1 MQTENITAGVSGKRK
16 ILFILFSAAILFFI
30 LVSFAELLLFVFKFD
45 SAYIRMQNFTMEQAK
60 WWACDSIN
68 GPRYLA
74 KKANAEDS
82 VFLKN
87 ESWYYNRLKIVN
99 NEGYH
104 DSDNFRDIPVSNDS
118 LKILFAGD
126 SFTWGASADVD
137 SSYVE
142 VFEQDIRK
150 VYPSIIW
157 NTGIPATGTN
167 HAIFTTRKFL
177 PLQKTNFVILG
188 FFTGND
194 FSDNLLPFDQL
205 VFTNQA
211 SCFNLCDVDRDFRP
225 YRISRNEAFKKA
237 TGSYP
242 MEELNILQKMMVRS
256 RLVTFTTDMWGRVLN
271 RLNGTKKRT
280 EEQQYTMTRKYLK
293 ELNEYVKKSNAEL
306 IVVVIPSWPDL
317 EKRDEHYNNALSILN
332 ELSIKNIE
340 TLSLFQLNNY
350 RKSGGG
356 HWVNSG
362 HIIAGHALSQYLLK
376 YMKEKQSLTSRK
388 PVMAEVISAKK

>member
-1 MQTENITAGVSGKRK
+1 MQTENKTAGVSGKRK
-16 ILFILFSAAILFFI
+16 LIFILFSAAILLII
-30 LVSFAELLLFVFKFD
+30 LILFAELFLYIFKYD
-45 SAYIRMQNFTMEQAK
+45 SAYLRMKSFTMEQAK
-60 WWACDSIN
+60 WWTCDSVN
-68 GPRYLA
+68 GPRYLSQ
-74 KKANAEDS
+74 KADEEDS
-82 VFLKN
+82 IFLKN

-104 DSDNFRDIPVSNDS
+104 DRDDFRDIPVSNDS
-118 LKILFAGD
+118 LKVLFAGD

-150 VYPSIIW
+150 VYPSIVW

-167 HAIFTTRKFL
+167 HAIFTTRKYL
-177 PLQKTNFVILG
+177 PLQKSNFVILG

-211 SCFNLCDVDRDFRP
+211 SCFNLSDVDREFRP
-225 YRISRNEAFKKA
+225 FSISRNEAFKKA

-242 MEELNILQKMMVRS
+242 YEELNILQKVMIRS
-256 RLVTFTTDMWGRVLN
+256 RLVTFTSDMWSRVIN
-271 RLNGTKKRT
+271 RLDGTKKRT

-293 ELNEYVKKSNAEL
+293 ELNEYVIKNNAEL
-306 IVVVIPSWPDL
+306 IVVVIPSWPDV
-317 EKRDEHYNNALSILN
+317 EKRDDHYNNALSILN
-332 ELSIKNIE
+332 ELSIKHLE
-340 TLSLFQLNNY
+340 TLELFQLNNY

-376 YMKEKQSLTSRK
+376 FMKEKQSMNTRK
-388 PVMAEVISAKK
+388 SVNADSLQAKK